1 MKKVVACAKDNS
13 LWMYVGAAFTVLILF
28 VFK

>member
-13 LWMYVGAAFTVLILF
+13 LWIYVGAAFTVLILF